1 MADIFPFS
9 PTQDNCMPAHEQ
21 LFDHLEGEQKEA
33 AINELKYFLKVLKIR
48 MKNLQ
53 DNYSDFVDSKAAEI
67 I

>member
-1 MADIFPFS
+1 
-9 PTQDNCMPAHEQ
+9 MPAHEQ
-21 LFDHLEGEQKEA
+21 LFNHLEGEQKEA
-33 AINELKYFLKVLKIR
+33 AINELKYYLKVLKIR